1 MTQQPEAA
9 ERRAY
14 MRWSTVGAIALL
26 RLPGREPL
34 VCELRNISAGG
45 AGVVLREPIP
55 PGVEAVLEV
64 SPNMRLPARIL
75 RSGPNDVGLEFRID
89 EATRARIH
97 ENITLGLSPR
107 DW

>member
-1 MTQQPEAA
+1 MSREGGGA

-14 MRWSTVGAIALL
+14 MRWSTMGAIAVL
-26 RLPGREPL
+26 RVPGREPL
-34 VCELRNISAGG
+34 ACELRNISAGG
-45 AGVVLREPIP
+45 AGILLKEPIP
-55 PGVEAVLEV
+55 PGVGVVLEV

-75 RSGPNDVGLEFRID
+75 RSGPKDVGLEFQID
-89 EATRARIH
+89 DAMRAKIN

>member
-1 MTQQPEAA
+1 MTQQPAGA
-9 ERRAY
+9 DRRAY
-14 MRWSTVGAIALL
+14 MRWTTIGAIALL
-26 RLPGREPL
+26 RLQGREPL

-45 AGVVLREPIP
+45 AGVVVKEPIA
-55 PGVEAVLEV
+55 PGVEVVLEV

-75 RSGPNDVGLEFRID
+75 RAGPKDIGLEFQID
-89 EATRARIH
+89 QTTRDRIH

>member
-1 MTQQPEAA
+1 MSEKGGGAD
-9 ERRAY
+9 RRAY

-26 RLPGREPL
+26 RVPGREPM

-45 AGVVLREPIP
+45 AGVLLREPMP
-55 PGVEAVLEV
+55 PGVECVLEV

-75 RSGPNDVGLEFRID
+75 RAGPTDVGMEFLVD
-89 EATRARIH
+89 EATRDRIQ

>member
-1 MTQQPEAA
+1 
-9 ERRAY
+9 
-14 MRWSTVGAIALL
+14 MRWSTVGAVALL
-26 RLPGREPL
+26 RVPRREPL

-45 AGVVLREPIP
+45 AGVLLREPVP
-55 PGVEAVLEV
+55 PGLEVVLEV

-75 RSGPNDVGLEFRID
+75 RAGPNDIGLEFQVD
-89 EATRARIH
+89 EAMRARIH

>member
-1 MTQQPEAA
+1 MTQQPGGA

-14 MRWSTVGAIALL
+14 MRWSTVGAVALL
-26 RLPGREPL
+26 RLTGREPM

-45 AGVVLREPIP
+45 AGVVLRDPIP

-64 SPNMRLPARIL
+64 SPNMRLPARVL
-75 RSGPNDVGLEFRID
+75 RSGPKDVGLEFQID
-89 EATRARIH
+89 QATRDRIH

>member
-1 MTQQPEAA
+1 MTQQPSGAD
-9 ERRAY
+9 RRAY
-14 MRWSTVGAIALL
+14 MRWRTVGAVALL
-26 RLPGREPL
+26 RLSGREPM

-45 AGVVLREPIP
+45 ASVLLKEPVP
-55 PGVEAVLEV
+55 PGIEAVLEV

-75 RSGPNDVGLEFRID
+75 RSGPKDLGLEFQID

>member
-1 MTQQPEAA
+1 MSGEGGGA

-55 PGVEAVLEV
+55 PGLDVVLEV

-75 RSGPNDVGLEFRID
+75 RAGPNDVGLEFRID

-97 ENITLGLSPR
+97 ENITLGLAPR

>member
-1 MTQQPEAA
+1 
-9 ERRAY
+9 
-14 MRWSTVGAIALL
+14 MRWTTVGAIALL

-45 AGVVLREPIP
+45 AGVVLKEPIP
-55 PGVEAVLEV
+55 PGVEVVLEV

-75 RSGPNDVGLEFRID
+75 RAGPKDIGLEFKIDQTTRDRIQ
-89 EATRARIH
+89 

>member
-1 MTQQPEAA
+1 
-9 ERRAY
+9 
-14 MRWSTVGAIALL
+14 MRWSTVGALALL

-45 AGVVLREPIP
+45 AGVLLREPLP
-55 PGVEAVLEV
+55 PGLAVVLEV
-64 SPNMRLPARIL
+64 SPNMRLPSRIL
-75 RSGPNDVGLEFRID
+75 RSGPTDVGLEFLID
-89 EATRARIH
+89 EPTRARIA